1 MFLRFTSS
9 PIAILSIAL
18 VLTGTPALA
27 ASKKGTAKTAAKTPT
42 KTSAK
47 SGAKGS
53 GKANTATP
61 AGACSGAAILSGLR
75 TEMAGAS
82 RRGEPSDLAGAMMMG
97 VIEGAFT
104 TLLHSMYAL
113 GAAGQAMHKGGMPTE
128 DTAVVAR
135 DIGKNLGMLATTWSG
150 LAGQKAL
157 AGPPAQLF
165 RELARVA
172 GSGVDAAKKL
182 ESFAKHPNAN
192 TQASAFSDSLERW
205 RADVAD
211 LAKALRGPQSDDKG
225 GQAPPPPL
233 PAP

>member
-9 PIAILSIAL
+9 PIAILGIAL
-18 VLTGTPALA
+18 VLAGAPALA
-27 ASKKGTAKTAAKTPT
+27 ASKKGKAKTAST
-42 KTSAK
+42 KAP
-47 SGAKGS
+47 AKGS
-53 GKANTATP
+53 GAANAGAATP
-61 AGACSGAAILSGLR
+61 GGACSGAAILSGLR

-192 TQASAFSDSLERW
+192 TQASAFSDALERW

>member
-1 MFLRFTSS
+1 MFPRVTSS
-9 PIAILSIAL
+9 PIAILGIAL
-18 VLTGTPALA
+18 VLAGAPALA
-27 ASKKGTAKTAAKTPT
+27 ASKKGKAKAAST
-42 KTSAK
+42 KAP
-47 SGAKGS
+47 AKGS
-53 GKANTATP
+53 GTANAGAATP
-61 AGACSGAAILSGLR
+61 GGACSGAAILSGLR

-150 LAGQKAL
+150 LASQKAL

-192 TQASAFSDSLERW
+192 TQASAFSDALERW

-211 LAKALRGPQSDDKG
+211 LAKALRGPQSDEKG
-225 GQAPPPPL
+225 EQAPPPPL